1 MKIYIGTDH
10 AGFEL
15 KEELK
20 KFLKDLGCE
29 VEDKGAYEFNREDD
43 YPDFILP
50 VVKAVAE
57 DIARDLDS
65 RGIVIGGSGQGEA
78 IVANKVKKIRAAVVY
93 DEYSARMSREHN
105 DANIVSLGT
114 RTLSADKAKKLVK
127 LWLETPFSNEETGTH
142 GTQGRPRNCV
152 GTDGCALPGIA
163 YRVPGRRRACLRH
176 ARTTV
181 PRGEDHRQGA
191 LCRAFFCRR
200 GRERRLRRQG
210 NGRQAL

>member
-57 DIARDLDS
+57 DIAKDLDS

-78 IVANKVKKIRAAVVY
+78 IVANKVKNIRAAVVY
-93 DEYSARMSREHN
+93 DEYSAKMSREHN

-114 RTLSADKAKKLVK
+114 RTLSAD
-127 LWLETPFSNEETGTH
+127 
-142 GTQGRPRNCV
+142 
-152 GTDGCALPGIA
+152 
-163 YRVPGRRRACLRH
+163 
-176 ARTTV
+176 
-181 PRGEDHRQGA
+181 
-191 LCRAFFCRR
+191 
-200 GRERRLRRQG
+200 REK
-210 NGRQAL
+210 NW

>member
-127 LWLETPFSNEETGTH
+127 LWLETPFSNEERH
-142 GTQGRPRNCV
+142 K
-152 GTDGCALPGIA
+152 
-163 YRVPGRRRACLRH
+163 RRIEKIK
-176 ARTTV
+176 TIEK
-181 PRGEDHRQGA
+181 GSD
-191 LCRAFFCRR
+191 
-200 GRERRLRRQG
+200 
-210 NGRQAL
+210 

>member
-78 IVANKVKKIRAAVVY
+78 IVANKIKKIRAAVVY

-127 LWLETPFSNEETGTH
+127 LWLETPFSNEERH
-142 GTQGRPRNCV
+142 K
-152 GTDGCALPGIA
+152 
-163 YRVPGRRRACLRH
+163 RRIEKIK
-176 ARTTV
+176 TIEK
-181 PRGEDHRQGA
+181 GSG
-191 LCRAFFCRR
+191 
-200 GRERRLRRQG
+200 
-210 NGRQAL
+210 

>member
-78 IVANKVKKIRAAVVY
+78 IVANKVKNIRAAVVY
-93 DEYSARMSREHN
+93 DEYSAKMSRDHN

-127 LWLETPFSNEETGTH
+127 LWLETPFSNEERH
-142 GTQGRPRNCV
+142 K
-152 GTDGCALPGIA
+152 
-163 YRVPGRRRACLRH
+163 RRIEKIK
-176 ARTTV
+176 TIEK
-181 PRGEDHRQGA
+181 GSG
-191 LCRAFFCRR
+191 
-200 GRERRLRRQG
+200 
-210 NGRQAL
+210 

>member
-57 DIARDLDS
+57 DIAKGLDS

-93 DEYSARMSREHN
+93 DEYSAKMSREHN
-105 DANIVSLGT
+105 NANIVSLGT
-114 RTLSADKAKKLVK
+114 RTLSVDKAKKLVK
-127 LWLETPFSNEETGTH
+127 LWLETPFSNEERH
-142 GTQGRPRNCV
+142 K
-152 GTDGCALPGIA
+152 
-163 YRVPGRRRACLRH
+163 RRIEKIKAI
-176 ARTTV
+176 
-181 PRGEDHRQGA
+181 E
-191 LCRAFFCRR
+191 
-200 GRERRLRRQG
+200 
-210 NGRQAL
+210 NGSG

>member
-20 KFLKDLGCE
+20 KFLENLGCE

-78 IVANKVKKIRAAVVY
+78 IVANKVKNIRAAVVY

-127 LWLETPFSNEETGTH
+127 LWLETPFSNEERH
-142 GTQGRPRNCV
+142 K
-152 GTDGCALPGIA
+152 
-163 YRVPGRRRACLRH
+163 RRIEKIK
-176 ARTTV
+176 TIEK
-181 PRGEDHRQGA
+181 GSG
-191 LCRAFFCRR
+191 
-200 GRERRLRRQG
+200 
-210 NGRQAL
+210 

>member
-20 KFLKDLGCE
+20 KFLEDLGCE
-29 VEDKGAYEFNREDD
+29 VDDKGAYEFNKEDD

-78 IVANKVKKIRAAVVY
+78 IVANKVRKIRAAVVY

-127 LWLETPFSNEETGTH
+127 LWLETPFSNEERH
-142 GTQGRPRNCV
+142 K
-152 GTDGCALPGIA
+152 
-163 YRVPGRRRACLRH
+163 RRIEKIK
-176 ARTTV
+176 TIENNS
-181 PRGEDHRQGA
+181 G
-191 LCRAFFCRR
+191 
-200 GRERRLRRQG
+200 
-210 NGRQAL
+210 

>member
-57 DIARDLDS
+57 DIAKDLDS

-93 DEYSARMSREHN
+93 DEYSAKMSREHN

-127 LWLETPFSNEETGTH
+127 LWLETPFSNEERH
-142 GTQGRPRNCV
+142 K
-152 GTDGCALPGIA
+152 
-163 YRVPGRRRACLRH
+163 RRIEKIK
-176 ARTTV
+176 TIEK
-181 PRGEDHRQGA
+181 GSG
-191 LCRAFFCRR
+191 
-200 GRERRLRRQG
+200 
-210 NGRQAL
+210 

>member
-20 KFLKDLGCE
+20 KFLEDLGCE
-29 VEDKGAYEFNREDD
+29 VDDKGAYEFNKEDD

-114 RTLSADKAKKLVK
+114 RTLSVDKAKKLVK
-127 LWLETPFSNEETGTH
+127 LWLETPFSNEERH
-142 GTQGRPRNCV
+142 K
-152 GTDGCALPGIA
+152 
-163 YRVPGRRRACLRH
+163 RRIEKIK
-176 ARTTV
+176 TIENNS
-181 PRGEDHRQGA
+181 G
-191 LCRAFFCRR
+191 
-200 GRERRLRRQG
+200 
-210 NGRQAL
+210 

>member
-29 VEDKGAYEFNREDD
+29 VEDKGAYEFNRDDD

-57 DIARDLDS
+57 DIARGLDS

-93 DEYSARMSREHN
+93 DEYSAKMSREHN
-105 DANIVSLGT
+105 DANIISLGT
-114 RTLSADKAKKLVK
+114 RALSADRAKKLVK
-127 LWLETPFSNEETGTH
+127 LWLETPFSNEERHNRRIEKIKTIE
-142 GTQGRPRNCV
+142 
-152 GTDGCALPGIA
+152 DGSG
-163 YRVPGRRRACLRH
+163 
-176 ARTTV
+176 
-181 PRGEDHRQGA
+181 
-191 LCRAFFCRR
+191 
-200 GRERRLRRQG
+200 
-210 NGRQAL
+210 

>member
-29 VEDKGAYEFNREDD
+29 VVDKGAYEFNKEDD

-78 IVANKVKKIRAAVVY
+78 IVANKVKNIRAAVVY

-127 LWLETPFSNEETGTH
+127 LWLETPFSNEERH
-142 GTQGRPRNCV
+142 K
-152 GTDGCALPGIA
+152 
-163 YRVPGRRRACLRH
+163 RRIEKIK
-176 ARTTV
+176 TIEK
-181 PRGEDHRQGA
+181 GSG
-191 LCRAFFCRR
+191 
-200 GRERRLRRQG
+200 
-210 NGRQAL
+210 